1 MDIFQ
6 PCLVCSVL
14 SLLCTVSTSEPC
26 CEVGMSPEPMQSDVW
41 GSCLVLEEL
50 YVQSWFSMAED
61 LSVGSRD
68 AGRDAQLLGCT
79 EGRR

>member
-1 MDIFQ
+1 
-6 PCLVCSVL
+6 
-14 SLLCTVSTSEPC
+14 
-26 CEVGMSPEPMQSDVW
+26 MSPEPMQSDVW
-41 GSCLVLEEL
+41 GSCLMLEEL

-68 AGRDAQLLGCT
+68 AGRGAQLLGCT